1 MAQHMTIRNIMW
13 AAKPGQK
20 IVIYEHK
27 RGCECDPVIFEG
39 DDEALDELDKPPFSV
54 RRVIEVE
61 AKDDVLAV
69 TII

>member
-1 MAQHMTIRNIMW
+1 MTIRNIMW
-13 AAKPGQK
+13 AVKPGQK

-27 RGCECDPVIFEG
+27 RGCGCDPVIFEG
-39 DDEALDELDKPPFSV
+39 DDEELDKLDSPLFSA

-61 AKDDVLAV
+61 AKGDVLAV